1 MPSPGNVLMDDIH
14 ILYIE
19 DNAENRL
26 LVRRILEAEGYSMIE
41 AEDGPSGLEMATRMQ
56 PDLILLDINLPE
68 IDGYD
73 LARRFRD
80 TPSLR
85 QVPILAVTA
94 MVMKGDR
101 ERTLE
106 AGCNGYIQKPIDVDR
121 LPGQI
126 KEALEKRRR
135 G

>member
-1 MPSPGNVLMDDIH
+1 MSDIR

-19 DNAENRL
+19 DNRENLL
-26 LVRRILEAEGYSMIE
+26 LVRRILEAEGFSV
-41 AEDGPSGLEMATRMQ
+41 AGALDGPSGLEIAAEMQ

-73 LARRFRD
+73 LAKRFRQ
-80 TPSLR
+80 TPGLQ

-94 MVMKGDR
+94 NVMHGDR

-106 AGCNGYIQKPIDVDR
+106 AGCDGYIQKPIEVDR
-121 LPGQI
+121 LPDQVRA
-126 KEALEKRRR
+126 ALRKDCT
-135 G
+135 

>member
-1 MPSPGNVLMDDIH
+1 MSDIR

-19 DNAENRL
+19 DNRENLL
-26 LVRRILEAEGYSMIE
+26 LVRRILEAEGFSV
-41 AEDGPSGLEMATRMQ
+41 AGAPDGPSGLEIAAEMQ

-73 LARRFRD
+73 LAKRFRQ
-80 TPSLR
+80 TPGLQ

-94 MVMKGDR
+94 NVMHGDR

-106 AGCNGYIQKPIDVDR
+106 AGCDGYIQKPIEVDR
-121 LPGQI
+121 LPDQVRA
-126 KEALEKRRR
+126 ALRKDCT
-135 G
+135 

>member
-1 MPSPGNVLMDDIH
+1 MSDIR

-19 DNAENRL
+19 DNRENLL
-26 LVRRILEAEGYSMIE
+26 LVRRILEAEGFSVTG
-41 AEDGPSGLEMATRMQ
+41 ALDGPSGLEIAAEMQ

-73 LARRFRD
+73 LAKRFRQ
-80 TPSLR
+80 TPGLQ

-94 MVMKGDR
+94 NVMHGDR

-106 AGCNGYIQKPIDVDR
+106 AGCDGYIQKPIEVDR
-121 LPGQI
+121 LPDQVRA
-126 KEALEKRRR
+126 ALRKDCT
-135 G
+135 